1 MQQETNADS
10 MTVIQPELPSGE
22 SVVWAGQPSGSVF
35 FHKEDAFLI
44 PFSLLWGGFAIF
56 WELGVAGFWGSGSRS
71 GNPWL
76 FGMLWGI
83 PFVLIGQYMIWGR
96 FFYAAWKKKRTHY
109 AITNRRVIVVQ
120 NGWSRQ
126 MASAYLDSLPTLIK
140 EGRSNGIGSLR
151 FAQAESM
158 WSGRRGWGAWDG
170 MTVGN
175 VPTFVDIRDID
186 YVYRLVSDL
195 REKARTAK
203 VPSSTF

>member
-1 MQQETNADS
+1 MQQINPDS
-10 MTVIQPELPSGE
+10 MTAIQPELTIGE
-22 SVVWAGQPSGSVF
+22 SVVWAGQPNGTVF

-56 WELGVAGFWGSGSRS
+56 WELGAAGFWGANSRS

-76 FGMLWGI
+76 FGILWGI
-83 PFVLIGQYMIWGR
+83 PFVLIGQYIIWGR
-96 FFYAAWKKKRTHY
+96 FFYTAWKKKRTHY

-120 NGWSRQ
+120 NGWNRQ

-140 EGRSNGIGSLR
+140 EGRSSGTGTLR
-151 FAQAESM
+151 FSQAESM

-175 VPTFVDIRDID
+175 VPTFVDIDDLD
-186 YVYRLVSDL
+186 YVYRLISDL
-195 REKARTAK
+195 REKARTLK
-203 VPSSTF
+203 VPSSAF